1 MRTPTYFLHM
11 MADLKPGDHLCCIYE
26 TEEEHR
32 VVLTSFLRQGLE
44 RGEKVLYI
52 VDAHTTEAI
61 LGYLQDGGLDVEPY
75 LASGQLAIFT
85 RDDTCM
91 REGIFDPERMVALL
105 RAETERTLDEGYPAL
120 RVTGE
125 MTWALRG
132 LPGSEWLI
140 EW

>member
-1 MRTPTYFLHM
+1 MITPAYSLHM
-11 MADLKPGDHLCCIYE
+11 MADLKPGEHLCCIYE

-32 VVLTSFLRQGLE
+32 VVLTPFLRRGLE
-44 RGEKVLYI
+44 RGEKALHI
-52 VDAHTTEAI
+52 VDARTTEAI

-75 LASGQLAIFT
+75 LASGQLAILI
-85 RDDTCM
+85 RDDTYI
-91 REGIFDPERMVALL
+91 REGVFDPERMVALL
-105 RAETERTLDEGYPAL
+105 RAETERTLDESYPAL

-140 EW
+140 EY